1 MKLILYFITCLRET
15 AIVSYYH
22 RCTCGMLLQILG
34 NWMAALKTFAQPQNA
49 AKEGSKF
56 PFKPVEEPIAL
67 MNEVFERVNG
77 PVSI

>member
-1 MKLILYFITCLRET
+1 
-15 AIVSYYH
+15 
-22 RCTCGMLLQILG
+22 
-34 NWMAALKTFAQPQNA
+34 MAALKTFAQPQNA